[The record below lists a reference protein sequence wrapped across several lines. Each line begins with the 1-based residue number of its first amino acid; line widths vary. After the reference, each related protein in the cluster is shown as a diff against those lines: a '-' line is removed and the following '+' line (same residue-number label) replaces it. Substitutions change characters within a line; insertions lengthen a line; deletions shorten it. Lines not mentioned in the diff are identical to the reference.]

1 MNESKAKQLSTW
13 IAAAAAASE
22 QGIDKHID
30 FEKEINRILETE
42 RLYTEFLPI
51 SYGPAVKSKKTIKA
65 RKKNKAAKQSR
76 KKNRK

>member
-1 MNESKAKQLSTW
+1 MKENKAKQLSTW
-13 IAAAAAASE
+13 FSAAAAASE

-42 RLYTEFLPI
+42 LMYTEFHPV
-51 SYGPAVKSKKTIKA
+51 SYGPVVKSNKTLKA